1 MNEKGKMV
9 DLSYVKTMAGDS
21 LELVNEM
28 INIFI
33 SQVPDFV
40 SEMKSYHEDEDWSS
54 LGLVAHKAKSSLAV
68 MGMEKQAN
76 LLKEL
81 EIKSKDGI
89 DKDQYSSY
97 IESFENDC
105 KIAIIELQDILN
117 SK

>member
-9 DLSYVKTMAGDS
+9 DLSYVKDMAGDS

-33 SQVPDFV
+33 SQVPDFI
-40 SEMKSYHEDEDWSS
+40 SEMKSYHEDKDWSS

-89 DKDQYSSY
+89 DKDQYSNY